1 MYLPAHFNI
10 PDAATLQAL
19 VQAHPL
25 ATWATVVDGL
35 PVVNHVPF
43 RLDPSR
49 GEHGTLVGH
58 VARANP
64 VWRQPGPSVL
74 AFQGAQAYVSP
85 GWYPSKHEH
94 GKVVPTWNYAVVHAH
109 GTPVVVEDRAALR
122 AIVDS
127 LTQVHEAAMP
137 RPWAVGDAP
146 ADYIDTLLGAI
157 VGIELPVQR
166 WVGKFKLSQNQAAAN
181 RQGVVQGLQAQD
193 PAHPLA
199 TLMQQHAPRG

>member
-10 PDAATLQAL
+10 PDVATLQAL

-127 LTQVHEAAMP
+127 LTQVNEAAMP

-166 WVGKFKLSQNQAAAN
+166 WVGKFKLSQNQATAN